1 MKVIHGTWIPDASTE
16 FIQAGSFYLWV
27 ETPIKTQAKTNKN
40 IHPGHLSKDELVNF
54 LIQDVGIKE
63 TVATLSQRISPKYFA
78 LPTADNTPLPSP
90 EMTRYL
96 EEADILEY
104 DSFQY
109 WQVDCY
115 KTVVSVKLGSKYSDA
130 VNISQFLNEIH
141 FLALYNTSEIQL
153 GSDLLFWYHYTQA
166 FKQVILKDHY
176 IPALKYR
183 QLSSETSTKKGKQQA
198 KNILA
203 NNTFEIY
210 ATWEIISEEYESNLK
225 RYVEYMPLICVS
237 GTEVPHYEDVHFF
250 ERESLLRH
258 FSEYLLH
265 DIVTHTPSTVAFD
278 KQIDDSLVN
287 YCFYAH
293 QYNPLKSN
301 ISFEEF
307 KQWSV
312 WKQKITRTSHHASS
326 LIKKTLR

>member
-16 FIQAGSFYLWV
+16 FIQTGSFYLWV
-27 ETPIKTQAKTNKN
+27 ETPIETKAKTNN

-63 TVATLSQRISPKYFA
+63 TLTTLSQRISPKYFA
-78 LPTADNTPLPSP
+78 LPTAENTPLPSP

-115 KTVVSVKLGSKYSDA
+115 KTIVSVKVGAKYSDA
-130 VNISQFLNEIH
+130 INIGQLLNEIH
-141 FLALYNTSEIQL
+141 FLALYNTSDIQL

-183 QLSSETSTKKGKQQA
+183 QRA
-198 KNILA
+198 KS
-203 NNTFEIY
+203 TFEIY
-210 ATWEIISEEYESNLK
+210 AT
-225 RYVEYMPLICVS
+225 
-237 GTEVPHYEDVHFF
+237 
-250 ERESLLRH
+250 
-258 FSEYLLH
+258 
-265 DIVTHTPSTVAFD
+265 
-278 KQIDDSLVN
+278 
-287 YCFYAH
+287 
-293 QYNPLKSN
+293 
-301 ISFEEF
+301 
-307 KQWSV
+307 
-312 WKQKITRTSHHASS
+312 
-326 LIKKTLR
+326 